1 MPPSQ
6 LSRADQ
12 CGHAPNGERAVRL
25 LRLGAGSFLAVSGST
40 MVTRCATILYARAFE
55 GSLTCS
61 STALP
66 HRSHLRRVSH
76 HSSAPWGWG
85 MTLRWASDSLARPL
99 IVASV
104 FARNPRPTLVVV
116 AGEDAAD
123 RMAVALSAYLGR
135 DVVERYPERKDLPW
149 SDKAPDGAVIGAR
162 CHAVARLAAGEE
174 CVVVAS
180 ARALVRCV
188 PPAGSRYF
196 EPITYELATADPL
209 RRRACPA
216 AVSRL
221 HERRRGRRARH
232 LPRAWATPS
241 TSFRPRRAPPCALSS
256 SATRSTRSAA
266 WCRRPARHRRP
277 GARHALSLSGTGAER
292 GGSEA
297 LPAAHV
303 SGRPGRR
310 GRRRPH
316 GDARARG
323 GVSRARLLSAAPVS
337 LGGIPAC
344 ACQRGPLMVV
354 AEPRSLFDDAT
365 RAYDE
370 VSPGGVGEAQERRG
384 PLPACR
390 QARLR
395 RPAAAHPGCPAA
407 RRGRRDGRDARP
419 AA

>member
-1 MPPSQ
+1 MTATARLPWQLSELPVRRARTDALTKLLRDIEFMSVPSSLPMLLVVYICKRGSSLNVGEGSCQYFRRLIFNLCYMSVILAATRAAESIVACRPMWACTQRRAGGAVVENWVLARFWRCREVQWSLGAPPSCMPERSKG
-6 LSRADQ
+6 LSRAHPPPCRTD
-12 CGHAPNGERAVRL
+12 R
-25 LRLGAGSFLAVSGST
+25 
-40 MVTRCATILYARAFE
+40 
-55 GSLTCS
+55 
-61 STALP
+61 
-66 HRSHLRRVSH
+66 HLRRVSH

-266 WCRRPARHRRP
+266 WCRRPARP
-277 GARHALSLSGTGAER
+277 SATWSA
-292 GGSEA
+292 
-297 LPAAHV
+297 
-303 SGRPGRR
+303 
-310 GRRRPH
+310 
-316 GDARARG
+316 
-323 GVSRARLLSAAPVS
+323 SRSFPV
-337 LGGIPAC
+337 GNW
-344 ACQRGPLMVV
+344 R
-354 AEPRSLFDDAT
+354 
-365 RAYDE
+365 
-370 VSPGGVGEAQERRG
+370 
-384 PLPACR
+384 
-390 QARLR
+390 
-395 RPAAAHPGCPAA
+395 
-407 RRGRRDGRDARP
+407 
-419 AA
+419 